1 MLKAVANQISPNF
14 PTKRW
19 RSHEELSMALFSNE
33 PEKNARPEP
42 PKPQA
47 APAPSA
53 PVSSPVA
60 EHPVAH
66 SAAATA
72 ATGSAY
78 LDRGAKI
85 SGKLHFEGPARID
98 GQVDGEI
105 AGKDITI
112 GESAVVTAQ
121 ITGESIIVCGKVKG
135 EITASQR
142 LEIRPTAKVS
152 GNISAP
158 KLIVQEGA
166 VFEGNCAMGHEASHD
181 DRKSAHRNGMMGE
194 NRPQA

>member
-14 PTKRW
+14 PKRW
-19 RSHEELSMALFSNE
+19 GSHEELSMALFSNE

-42 PKPQA
+42 PKPQT
-47 APAPSA
+47 A
-53 PVSSPVA
+53 PVP
-60 EHPVAH
+60 
-66 SAAATA
+66 SAAAVSPVVEHSTASSTA

-121 ITGESIIVCGKVKG
+121 VTGESIVVCGKVKG

-166 VFEGNCAMGHEASHD
+166 VFEGNCSMGHEASHE
-181 DRKSAHRNGMMGE
+181 DRKSTHRNGMMGE